1 MNTLELKFREFY
13 NSINKLNNKRS
24 ENKRNLYFPK
34 TNNNTKKNID
44 YFKNSKNIYIIKK
57 ETVNTKSQDNI
68 KNITREFDIV
78 NKKSQDNIKNIT
90 REFDVVNKDWE
101 YDINNITS
109 SFDIVNKNLECD
121 MKDITPEF
129 LCWFIG
135 FFEGDGFFGN
145 SGEAKITQ
153 SSTDTQVLYKIQET
167 LGFGEVKVNCK
178 VSHTH
183 CWYVRD
189 YISAGK
195 LALIFNDNLV
205 TSTKLKQF
213 HKFMHY
219 WGVHRGNGIFLD
231 IIGKDFLLQEK
242 IAPELISFNNG
253 WLSGFIDADGCW
265 CISISKTPSKR
276 NPAASVRMMVAAQG
290 ESEWVDNAIKYLKI
304 GRRDPISHVINLKWT
319 VGKSKEIDILI
330 DYINKFPHKT
340 KKSLSFEKFC
350 EARRRILLRH
360 HYGDGY
366 LEMKDLCSSINP
378 KNIF

>member
-1 MNTLELKFREFY
+1 MNTLEFKFREFY

-57 ETVNTKSQDNI
+57 ETVNT
-68 KNITREFDIV
+68 
-78 NKKSQDNIKNIT
+78 KSQDNIKNIT

-265 CISISKTPSKR
+265 
-276 NPAASVRMMVAAQG
+276 
-290 ESEWVDNAIKYLKI
+290 
-304 GRRDPISHVINLKWT
+304 
-319 VGKSKEIDILI
+319 
-330 DYINKFPHKT
+330 
-340 KKSLSFEKFC
+340 
-350 EARRRILLRH
+350 
-360 HYGDGY
+360 
-366 LEMKDLCSSINP
+366 
-378 KNIF
+378 